1 MTRFAPRSIVDH
13 QWRCADEHARRLR
26 LSLVPTNAARF
37 ANRVA
42 HRSDSCRR
50 MRLAQVFELL
60 ETVVLLTGFDNPVGD
75 VNRMDW
81 LVYWNGKSFDAAR
94 SNEAVGENAVATFA
108 YRMML
113 NMNGLRGN
121 EHET

>member
-1 MTRFAPRSIVDH
+1 
-13 QWRCADEHARRLR
+13 
-26 LSLVPTNAARF
+26 
-37 ANRVA
+37 
-42 HRSDSCRR
+42 